1 MSETSIQTQCC
12 IAGGGPAGLMLGY
25 LLARAGVDVVV
36 LEKHAD
42 FLRDFRGDTI
52 HPSTIDLLGE
62 LGLKDE
68 FLALPHDRIE
78 TLDVVISG
86 NRIRPIDFRR
96 LHGGTHFLALM
107 PQWDFLNFMADE
119 ASQYPNFRLIMQ
131 AEVTGIRRNHGRVAG
146 VTAKTPDGPIDVVA
160 ALTVAADG
168 RASAVRAA
176 AGMVPREFGVAVDV
190 LWFHLPKLGR
200 PQPATLAYLDS
211 RSMVITIP
219 REGYYQ
225 AGMLIP
231 KGGFDAIRAEG
242 LDAFRQRIVDAAAFL
257 APAVPQLASWD
268 EVKLLSVRVNR
279 LKRWSAPGLLCIGD
293 AAHAMS
299 PAFGVGV
306 NYAIQDAVA
315 SANLLAVPLKA
326 GSVTPKELAAV
337 QARRLPPVRLMQP
350 IQLQLHKRIG
360 RSGSGIKLPHP
371 LPLRWRVFLR
381 IVLPAIQRVAAR
393 MVGRGFRPEHLRAD
407 LFPAARQLPFQG
419 KTDIR

>member
-1 MSETSIQTQCC
+1 MSETTIQAQCC

-62 LGLKDE
+62 LGLKAE
-68 FLALPHDRIE
+68 FLRLPHDRIE
-78 TLDVVISG
+78 TLDIVISG
-86 NRIRPIDFRR
+86 NRVRPIDFRR
-96 LHGGTHFLALM
+96 LRGGTRFLALM
-107 PQWDFLNFMADE
+107 PQWDFLNFMADR
-119 ASQYPNFRLIMQ
+119 ASQYPNFRLILQ
-131 AEVTGIRRNHGRVAG
+131 AEVTGLRRDHGRICG
-146 VTAKTPDGPIDVVA
+146 VTAVTPNGPIDVA
-160 ALTVAADG
+160 APLTVAADG
-168 RASAVRAA
+168 RASAVRSA
-176 AGMVPREFGVAVDV
+176 AGMVAREFGVAVDV
-190 LWFHLPKLGR
+190 LWFHLPKVGR
-200 PQPATLAYLDS
+200 PQPATLAYLDR

-219 REGYYQ
+219 RAGYYQ

-242 LDAFRQRIVDAAAFL
+242 LEAFRTRIVDAAAFL
-257 APAVPQLASWD
+257 APAVPQLASWE

-279 LKRWSAPGLLCIGD
+279 LRRWYAPGVLCIGD

-315 SANLLAVPLKA
+315 SANLLADALKA
-326 GSVTPKELAAV
+326 GAVTPKLLAAV
-337 QARRLPPVRLMQP
+337 QARRLPPVRLMQL

-360 RSGSGIKLPHP
+360 RAGSGVNLPHP
-371 LPLRWRVFLR
+371 LPLRWRAFLR
-381 IVLPAIQRVAAR
+381 IILPIIRRAAAR
-393 MVGRGFRPEHLRAD
+393 VVGRGFRPEHVR
-407 LFPAARQLPFQG
+407 
-419 KTDIR
+419 T